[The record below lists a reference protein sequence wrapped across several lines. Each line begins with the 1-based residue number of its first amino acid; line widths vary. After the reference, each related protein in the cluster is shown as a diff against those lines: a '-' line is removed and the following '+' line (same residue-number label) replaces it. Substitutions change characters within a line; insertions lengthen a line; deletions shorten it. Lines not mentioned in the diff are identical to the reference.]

1 MRRAVALVL
10 TVTLVV
16 IARSVGG
23 EAPARFATM
32 ALGFIL
38 IVASLAGEAGEHL
51 GLPRLTMHLLVGLVA
66 GPEVLGLVTPDMTR
80 QLQLVNGLAVALI
93 GFGAGMELDVE
104 ALSRQRRELLR
115 HGGTLVGVLFAGLF
129 CTTLVASPW
138 LPPALG
144 MGWAGRCAVALVSAA
159 VMTTFSPAVVMAVL
173 TETGARG
180 PLASRIL
187 ALVVVGDL
195 VLVVGFTLA
204 TTAAHL
210 LAGDAANPVAASAHV
225 VWEIVGSVGVGL
237 AAGGA
242 LSVYQR
248 LVDRQS
254 ALVVTGMCLVLA
266 EVGSRM
272 GLSALISCI
281 SAGIVVRAA
290 SPELASAMHRLLDRV
305 RLPVLVLFFAAA
317 GASFHLGELLALWP
331 FALGLVLA
339 RAALI
344 YVGNALASGPGSGL
358 EPAVARRVPAGLL
371 SQAGVTL
378 GLSVLIA
385 REFPAWGPS
394 LSTIFVAV
402 ISVHELVGPV
412 LFRRALVAGGEVR
425 TAQVVEDAATA
436 PASAATPAG

>member
-1 MRRAVALVL
+1 MALAL

-16 IARSVGG
+16 AARALGG

-38 IVASLAGEAGEHL
+38 IVASLAGEAGEAL
-51 GLPRLTMHLLVGLVA
+51 GLPRLTLHLLVGLLA
-66 GPEVLGLVTPDMTR
+66 GPEVLGLITPDMTR

-115 HGGTLVGVLFAGLF
+115 HGGILISVLFVGLF
-129 CTTLVASPW
+129 LVTLAAGPW
-138 LPPALG
+138 LPPAAG

-159 VMTTFSPAVVMAVL
+159 VMATFSPAVVMAVL
-173 TETGARG
+173 SETGARG
-180 PLASRIL
+180 PLASRLL
-187 ALVVVGDL
+187 ALVVMGDL
-195 VLVVGFTLA
+195 VLVVGFTVA

-210 LAGDAANPVAASAHV
+210 LAGDAANPVAAPAHV
-225 VWEIVGSVGVGL
+225 IWEIVGSVGVGL

-248 LVDRQS
+248 LVQRQS
-254 ALVVTGMCLVLA
+254 ALVVTAVCLVLA
-266 EVGSRM
+266 EVGSRL
-272 GLSALISCI
+272 GLSALICCI
-281 SAGIVVRAA
+281 SAGLMVRAA
-290 SPELASAMHRLLDRV
+290 SPDLASATHHLLDRV
-305 RLPVLVLFFAAA
+305 RLPVLVIFFAAA
-317 GASFHLGELLALWP
+317 GASFHLREIVALWP

-344 YVGNALASGPGSGL
+344 VVGNALAAGEGPGL
-358 EPAVARRVPAGLL
+358 PPEVVRRVPAGLL

-394 LSTIFVAV
+394 
-402 ISVHELVGPV
+402 
-412 LFRRALVAGGEVR
+412 
-425 TAQVVEDAATA
+425 
-436 PASAATPAG
+436 

>member
-10 TVTLVV
+10 TVSLVV
-16 IARSVGG
+16 FARAVGG

-32 ALGFIL
+32 ALGFLL
-38 IVASLAGEAGEHL
+38 IVASLAGEAGEQL
-51 GLPRLTMHLLVGLVA
+51 GLPRLTLHLLVGLVA
-66 GPEVLGLVTPDMTR
+66 GPEVLGLVTPEMTQ

-93 GFGAGMELDVE
+93 GFGAGMELDVH
-104 ALSRQRRELLR
+104 ALSRQRRELVR
-115 HGGTLVGVLFAGLF
+115 HGGTLIATLFAGLF
-129 CTTLVASPW
+129 LVTLAASGW
-138 LPPALG
+138 LPPAAG
-144 MGWAGRCAVALVSAA
+144 MGVSGRCAVALVSAA

-173 TETGARG
+173 SETGARG

-195 VLVVGFTLA
+195 VLVVAFTLA

-210 LAGDAANPVAASAHV
+210 LTGDAANPVAASGHV
-225 VWEIVGSVGVGL
+225 IWELVGSVGVGL
-237 AAGGA
+237 AAGG
-242 LSVYQR
+242 LLYVYRR

-254 ALVVTGMCLVLA
+254 ALVVAAMCLVLA
-266 EVGSRM
+266 EVGSKL
-272 GLSALISCI
+272 GLSALISCL

-290 SPELASAMHRLLDRV
+290 SPDMAEATHHLLERV
-305 RLPVLVLFFAAA
+305 RLPVLVIFFAAA
-317 GASFHLGELLALWP
+317 GASFHLREIVALWP
-331 FALGLVLA
+331 FALGLVLV
-339 RAALI
+339 RAALL
-344 YVGNALASGPGSGL
+344 YAGNALGSGPQSGL

-378 GLSVLIA
+378 GLSVLVA

-412 LFRRALVAGGEVR
+412 LFRRALVASGEV
-425 TAQVVEDAATA
+425 
-436 PASAATPAG
+436 PASASPGSAAAPAVEAAR